1 MRINTGIILATA
13 PLALLASCNKAADT
27 SAANTTAPVTATPA
41 GTNWVETTSE
51 TADFG
56 MLMGNPDAPVKLI
69 EYGALSCPHCA
80 NFSKT
85 SRDALKAYVAKGT
98 VSYEFRTFL
107 IHPQDVP
114 ASLLARCNGAGPFFA
129 ISEQLFDTQDDW
141 LMKRSQTITAAEQQS
156 WSKMSPNDVAAAM
169 GAKLGLIEFVQQ
181 RGVGAEKA
189 QACLADKGGVTKLE
203 TIAKVAQDKFQIQA
217 TPTFIINGQT
227 VKDTNNWEQLEPAL
241 KAAGA

>member
-1 MRINTGIILATA
+1 MRINKSLFLVSTPLVLLAGCNNTPESPAANPTAPLATA
-13 PLALLASCNKAADT
+13 P
-27 SAANTTAPVTATPA
+27 A
-41 GTNWVETTSE
+41 GANWVETTSE

-56 MLMGNPDAPVKLI
+56 MLMGNPNAPVKLI

-85 SRDALKAYVAKGT
+85 SRDALKAYIAKGT

-114 ASLLARCNGAGPFFA
+114 ASLLARCNGSGPFFA
-129 ISEQLFDTQDDW
+129 ISEQLFDTQNDW
-141 LMKRSQTITAAEQQS
+141 LMAKSQTITPAEQQS
-156 WSKMSPNDVAAAM
+156 WAKMTPNDVAAAM
-169 GAKLGLIEFVQQ
+169 GAKLGLIDFVQA
-181 RGVGAEKA
+181 RGVGTEKA
-189 QACLADKGGVTKLE
+189 KACLADKSGIEKLE

-227 VKDTNNWEQLEPAL
+227 VKDTNTWEQLEPAL

>member
-1 MRINTGIILATA
+1 MRVNTGLILATA
-13 PLALLASCNKAADT
+13 PLALLAGCNKAADT
-27 SAANTTAPVTATPA
+27 PANTTAPVVATPA

-56 MLMGNPDAPVKLI
+56 MLMGNPNAPVKLI

-80 NFSKT
+80 HFSKT
-85 SRDALKAYVAKGT
+85 SREALKAYIAKGT

-141 LMKRSQTITAAEQQS
+141 LMAKSQTITPAEQQS
-156 WSKMSPNDVAAAM
+156 WTSMTPNQVAAAM
-169 GAKLGLIEFVQQ
+169 ASKLGLVDFVQQ
-181 RGVGAEKA
+181 RGVGADKA
-189 QACLADKGGVTKLE
+189 KACLADEAGVKKLE
-203 TIAKVAQDKFQIQA
+203 TIAKVAQEQFNVQA

-227 VKDTNNWEQLEPAL
+227 VPDTNSWEALEPAL
-241 KAAGA
+241 KKAGA

>member
-1 MRINTGIILATA
+1 MRINTGLFLATA
-13 PLALLASCNKAADT
+13 PLALLAGCDKPADT
-27 SAANTTAPVTATPA
+27 PAANTIAPVATVA
-41 GTNWVETTSE
+41 SASNWVETTSE

-56 MLMGNPDAPVKLI
+56 MLMGNPNAPVKLI

-85 SRDALKAYVAKGT
+85 SRDALKAMIAKGT

-114 ASLLARCNGAGPFFA
+114 ASLLARCNGSGPFFA
-129 ISEQLFDTQDDW
+129 ISEQLFDTQDEW

-156 WSKMSPNDVAAAM
+156 WAKMSPNDVAAAM
-169 GAKLGLIEFVQQ
+169 GAKLGLIDFVQA
-181 RGVGAEKA
+181 RGVGTEKA
-189 QACLADKGGVTKLE
+189 KACLADKSGIEKLE
-203 TIAKVAQDKFQIQA
+203 TIAKVAQDKFQIQS

-227 VKDTNNWEQLEPAL
+227 VKDTNTWEQLEPAL